1 MERPE
6 YERMF
11 QVEDSHWWFVGRR
24 QLALTLLD
32 GWVKFKQRPRILDIG
47 CGTGGN
53 LAYLSRWGQGVGI
66 DLSAVALEHARR
78 RDLHGL
84 AQASSLALPYPDGAF
99 DVVTLFDV
107 LYHRWVVNDDQA
119 IREAYRVLKPGGWLL
134 VTDSALPSL
143 WSTHDEIYYAR
154 QRYTLPVIKD
164 KLTQI
169 GFAGGVFSY
178 TNTLLLPLFVA
189 ERLLARWFHIA
200 ADDVQA
206 LPGWLNTL
214 LLGLRSLETA
224 WLGRGRGLPLGSSL
238 VCLTQKPGEREAAPQ
253 QPAEANNYLAPV
265 SIQPVE
271 VGGLADYQF

>member
-6 YERMF
+6 YERMY

-24 QLALTLLD
+24 QLAVTLLD
-32 GWVKFKQRPRILDIG
+32 RWITGKQRPRLLDIG

-66 DLSAVALEHARR
+66 DLNPVAIEHARR
-78 RDLHGL
+78 RQLPGL
-84 AQASSLALPYPDGAF
+84 AQASSLALPYADNTF

-119 IREAYRVLKPGGWLL
+119 IYEAYRVLKPGGWLL

-154 QRYTLPVIKD
+154 QRYTLQVIKD
-164 KLTQI
+164 KLGQV
-169 GFAGGVFSY
+169 GFAGGLFSY
-178 TNTLLLPLFVA
+178 TNTLLLPIFVV
-189 ERLLARWFHIA
+189 ERLVARWFHISS
-200 ADDVQA
+200 DDVQA

-214 LLGLRSLETA
+214 LLGVRNLETA
-224 WLGRGRGLPLGSSL
+224 WLRRGKRLPLGSSL
-238 VCLTQKPGEREAAPQ
+238 ICLTQKPGDRVASPKQFFEASSRLTPVPL
-253 QPAEANNYLAPV
+253 QPIEAGRSV
-265 SIQPVE
+265 
-271 VGGLADYQF
+271 D